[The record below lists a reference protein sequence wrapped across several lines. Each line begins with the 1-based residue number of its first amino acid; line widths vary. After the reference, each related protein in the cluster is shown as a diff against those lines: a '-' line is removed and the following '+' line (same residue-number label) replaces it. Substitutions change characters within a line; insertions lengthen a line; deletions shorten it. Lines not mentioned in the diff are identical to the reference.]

1 MVSAVAQS
9 LELSE
14 AEVKDQ
20 MAMSQWVSKEEQLA
34 ETLLGT
40 EPENGAMVKTF
51 ERTIAF
57 LYDNQSIT
65 VKPSETAI
73 RDFINTSYIET
84 IETNE
89 R

>member
-1 MVSAVAQS
+1 
-9 LELSE
+9 
-14 AEVKDQ
+14 
-20 MAMSQWVSKEEQLA
+20 
-34 ETLLGT
+34 
-40 EPENGAMVKTF
+40 MVKTF